1 MAKTICISM
10 KKLMR
15 ASSLDAEV
23 ALPSCSWG
31 GFQILDQNY
40 ASCGCGRVFEF
51 VDKFM
56 SGTDGQ
62 TEVENVKPEALA
74 TLREFNW
81 GKLQSIA
88 NGLYF
93 GGYII

>member
-1 MAKTICISM
+1 
-10 KKLMR
+10 
-15 ASSLDAEV
+15 
-23 ALPSCSWG
+23 
-31 GFQILDQNY
+31 
-40 ASCGCGRVFEF
+40 
-51 VDKFM
+51 M